1 MATTMSVPSLFANVS
16 TKHGQSPSYLKR
28 SVNRQKVRNV
38 LASVDHAIEDGATNR
53 AKERAS
59 AERAASQAH
68 VPGGKVKKSSSS
80 GNLQGRSRSKSAS
93 SRGPRRSKSTDNK
106 QSRMRVNQKVKS
118 KSMDPRQAMEARKS
132 LISDD
137 NSVRSIRSLVRN
149 SPKKNSPATTP
160 AWKTRLVRQGKGARS
175 PVRSESTASK
185 VKTPKSSKSPKR
197 TPKSS
202 KRVLRKKEPDPNPFL
217 APPLTGDDPKKE
229 KKDKKEKKK
238 KDKKKKKAKDKD
250 VAMLEVS
257 ERVFNNDDVK
267 MRTQIPL
274 KTEPIDLGEKRLAD
288 LRREVEETK
297 AKLQNMRSS
306 TNQEIS
312 DMEKDYNNTKEAV
325 RLRIMKCIHSQGK
338 KNDEKYKAYKEVID
352 AKQKDIDDLRSANQR
367 LRNTIQKLPKQMS
380 DLIFANQGLEE
391 ANEEIA
397 GHIEGLSKFDKKLQ
411 ADQERL
417 YHSSGKCKNEY
428 LPRYRQQ
435 LWEGKQHLDSETKT
449 KNLYRD
455 CIIKITKKLEK
466 SKQVALMEEV
476 ASMVVETEGEVNP
489 KFDPE
494 FLSGDGGLSESE
506 SDDDDESSESSYS
519 SSSSES
525 DFGF

>member
-1 MATTMSVPSLFANVS
+1 MSVPSLFANVS
-16 TKHGQSPSYLKR
+16 STKHSQSPSYLKR
-28 SVNRQKVRNV
+28 SVNRQKVRSV
-38 LASVDHAIEDGATNR
+38 LASVDHAIEDGATNQ

-59 AERAASQAH
+59 AERAASQAP
-68 VPGGKVKKSSSS
+68 VPADKVRKSSSS
-80 GNLQGRSRSKSAS
+80 GNLQARERTRSKSAGA
-93 SRGPRRSKSTDNK
+93 RGPRRSKSTDNK

-118 KSMDPRQAMEARKS
+118 KSMDPGQAMEARNS

-137 NSVRSIRSLVRN
+137 NSVRSIRSLVKN
-149 SPKKNSPATTP
+149 SPKKNSPAANP
-160 AWKTRLVRQGKGARS
+160 AWKTRLSKQGKLTR
-175 PVRSESTASK
+175 
-185 VKTPKSSKSPKR
+185 TPKSSKSPKR

-202 KRVLRKKEPDPNPFL
+202 KRVLRKKEADPNPFL

-229 KKDKKEKKK
+229 KKEKKEKKK
-238 KDKKKKKAKDKD
+238 KDKKKKRSKDKD
-250 VAMLEVS
+250 VTMLEVS
-257 ERVFNNDDVK
+257 ERVFNNDDAK

-274 KTEPIDLGEKRLAD
+274 KMEPIDPGEKRLAD

-312 DMEKDYNNTKEAV
+312 DMEKDHNNTKEAV
-325 RLRIMKCIHSQGK
+325 RLRIMKCIHAQGK

-391 ANEEIA
+391 ANKEIA

-411 ADQERL
+411 DDQERL

-466 SKQVALMEEV
+466 SKQVSLMEEV

-494 FLSGDGGLSESE
+494 FLSTEGGISESE
-506 SDDDDESSESSYS
+506 SDDDDDSSASGYS